1 MTQYLQRPAL
11 IAERSPSRQREMQP
25 GPFPILWAAVYHRAG
40 CICRPPSSHF
50 PGRRTLHFNSRALK
64 QNVNFIVCLHKLN
77 TLWLLAGDGNT
88 PHLPVDIMSAEAE
101 AEKRQNPILRL
112 PTRPN
117 TALLEPGSP
126 EASSAVGTVED
137 WLQAIGMERYRDN
150 FTAAGYTS
158 PEAVV
163 HMTQE

>member
-1 MTQYLQRPAL
+1 
-11 IAERSPSRQREMQP
+11 
-25 GPFPILWAAVYHRAG
+25 
-40 CICRPPSSHF
+40 
-50 PGRRTLHFNSRALK
+50 
-64 QNVNFIVCLHKLN
+64 
-77 TLWLLAGDGNT
+77 
-88 PHLPVDIMSAEAE
+88 MSADTSR
-101 AEKRQNPILRL
+101 KKGIKSILCL
-112 PTRPN
+112 STRPN

-163 HMTQE
+163 HMTQEWVRQEDQKLQVMKLLTPAFQISEVMCNGGEPAETLQMQWSVSAM

>member
-1 MTQYLQRPAL
+1 M
-11 IAERSPSRQREMQP
+11 
-25 GPFPILWAAVYHRAG
+25 
-40 CICRPPSSHF
+40 
-50 PGRRTLHFNSRALK
+50 LK
-64 QNVNFIVCLHKLN
+64 K
-77 TLWLLAGDGNT
+77 
-88 PHLPVDIMSAEAE
+88 
-101 AEKRQNPILRL
+101 NPQKNKIKSVLRL
-112 PTRPN
+112 PSRPN

-126 EASSAVGTVED
+126 EAPSAVGTVED

>member
-1 MTQYLQRPAL
+1 M
-11 IAERSPSRQREMQP
+11 
-25 GPFPILWAAVYHRAG
+25 
-40 CICRPPSSHF
+40 
-50 PGRRTLHFNSRALK
+50 
-64 QNVNFIVCLHKLN
+64 NFIVCLHKLN
-77 TLWLLAGDGNT
+77 TLWLLAGSSKSEITSADAPN
-88 PHLPVDIMSAEAE
+88 PPPKNKIESVLHLS
-101 AEKRQNPILRL
+101 
-112 PTRPN
+112 TRPN

-126 EASSAVGTVED
+126 EAPSAVGTVED

>member
-1 MTQYLQRPAL
+1 MPVE
-11 IAERSPSRQREMQP
+11 IASADAP
-25 GPFPILWAAVYHRAG
+25 
-40 CICRPPSSHF
+40 
-50 PGRRTLHFNSRALK
+50 RRDK
-64 QNVNFIVCLHKLN
+64 
-77 TLWLLAGDGNT
+77 T
-88 PHLPVDIMSAEAE
+88 PEITSV
-101 AEKRQNPILRL
+101 LRL
-112 PTRPN
+112 SSRPN

-126 EASSAVGTVED
+126 EAPSAVGTVED

>member
-1 MTQYLQRPAL
+1 MPVE
-11 IAERSPSRQREMQP
+11 IASADAPRRDKNPEITSV
-25 GPFPILWAAVYHRAG
+25 LHL
-40 CICRPPSSHF
+40 SS
-50 PGRRTLHFNSRALK
+50 
-64 QNVNFIVCLHKLN
+64 
-77 TLWLLAGDGNT
+77 
-88 PHLPVDIMSAEAE
+88 
-101 AEKRQNPILRL
+101 
-112 PTRPN
+112 RPN

-126 EASSAVGTVED
+126 EAPSAVGTVED

>member
-1 MTQYLQRPAL
+1 
-11 IAERSPSRQREMQP
+11 
-25 GPFPILWAAVYHRAG
+25 
-40 CICRPPSSHF
+40 
-50 PGRRTLHFNSRALK
+50 
-64 QNVNFIVCLHKLN
+64 
-77 TLWLLAGDGNT
+77 
-88 PHLPVDIMSAEAE
+88 MSAEAE
-101 AEKRQNPILRL
+101 RETKKNKTTTTTKSSLRL
-112 PTRPN
+112 PARPN

-126 EASSAVGTVED
+126 EASPAVGTVED

>member
-1 MTQYLQRPAL
+1 MVAGWKQKYSACLLRSRLQMLQKRK
-11 IAERSPSRQREMQP
+11 
-25 GPFPILWAAVYHRAG
+25 
-40 CICRPPSSHF
+40 
-50 PGRRTLHFNSRALK
+50 K
-64 QNVNFIVCLHKLN
+64 QNQISSPF
-77 TLWLLAGDGNT
+77 
-88 PHLPVDIMSAEAE
+88 S
-101 AEKRQNPILRL
+101 
-112 PTRPN
+112 TRPN

-126 EASSAVGTVED
+126 EAPAAVGTVED

>member
-1 MTQYLQRPAL
+1 M
-11 IAERSPSRQREMQP
+11 
-25 GPFPILWAAVYHRAG
+25 
-40 CICRPPSSHF
+40 
-50 PGRRTLHFNSRALK
+50 
-64 QNVNFIVCLHKLN
+64 NFIVCLHKFN
-77 TLWLLAGDGNT
+77 TLRLLAGRAGTRRAPAEITAAKKTQNT
-88 PHLPVDIMSAEAE
+88 VTSV
-101 AEKRQNPILRL
+101 LRL

-126 EASSAVGTVED
+126 EAPSAVVTVDD

-158 PEAVV
+158 AEAVV

>member
-1 MTQYLQRPAL
+1 MVAGWRAKGSGCLLRSCLQRL
-11 IAERSPSRQREMQP
+11 RER
-25 GPFPILWAAVYHRAG
+25 
-40 CICRPPSSHF
+40 
-50 PGRRTLHFNSRALK
+50 
-64 QNVNFIVCLHKLN
+64 
-77 TLWLLAGDGNT
+77 
-88 PHLPVDIMSAEAE
+88 
-101 AEKRQNPILRL
+101 NPTKSILRL
-112 PTRPN
+112 PSRPN